1 MRLIGV
7 NKQKRQYFRKEM
19 ETLKA
24 QFAQI
29 VKENKSTIYTVC
41 YMFSKDPDE
50 VDDLFQE
57 TLINL
62 WRGFTSFK
70 GQSDIATWIWRVSLN
85 TCISSER
92 KKKARQSAELSAGLQ
107 LFGGS
112 ASDGDNR
119 QIQML
124 HKRISR
130 LQPFDRAIV
139 LLWLENM
146 SYDEIASIVG
156 ISVKN
161 VSVRLFRIKEE
172 LKKMSN
178 D

>member
-1 MRLIGV
+1 M
-7 NKQKRQYFRKEM
+7 
-19 ETLKA
+19 KA
-24 QFAQI
+24 LEAEFAQI
-29 VKENKSTIYTVC
+29 VKENRSTIYTVC
-41 YMFSKDPDE
+41 YMFSKDPNE
-50 VDDLFQE
+50 VGDLFQE

-62 WRGFTSFK
+62 WRGFASFK
-70 GQSDIATWIWRVSLN
+70 GKSEVSTWIWRVSLN

-92 KKKARQSAELSAGLQ
+92 KKKLRRTEPLSMELNVFDSR
-107 LFGGS
+107 
-112 ASDGDNR
+112 DEDNR

-124 HKRISR
+124 HSRIHR

-139 LLWLENM
+139 LLWLENL
-146 SYDEIASIVG
+146 SYEEIASIVG